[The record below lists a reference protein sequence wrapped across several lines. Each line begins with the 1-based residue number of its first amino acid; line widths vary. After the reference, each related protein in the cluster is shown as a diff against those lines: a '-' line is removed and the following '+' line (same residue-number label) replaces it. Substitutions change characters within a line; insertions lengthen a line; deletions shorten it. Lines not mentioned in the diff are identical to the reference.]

1 MTPPVGSRYGSVQP
15 PPARVAQRCRETQRV
30 CVTSLVSPLSLDG
43 GLLGLV
49 TQDQQLQLA
58 LRPFYTP
65 SRNVGKN
72 AAETEGG
79 RKCMQPAPLPPVV
92 TRGTVLDSG
101 HCPRLVN
108 SRHCPSRPQRCSTAL
123 LRSPSHPSRPA
134 ASRSCGTRSRPS
146 RLAGSRPPLGPPVG
160 PPPGAASA
168 SCFRKAFDRRLLRG
182 SASRAACG
190 THWQW

>member
-79 RKCMQPAPLPPVV
+79 RKLHAAGAVAS
-92 TRGTVLDSG
+92 RSD
-101 HCPRLVN
+101 
-108 SRHCPSRPQRCSTAL
+108 SRHCLRLRAL
-123 LRSPSHPSRPA
+123 S
-134 ASRSCGTRSRPS
+134 
-146 RLAGSRPPLGPPVG
+146 
-160 PPPGAASA
+160 
-168 SCFRKAFDRRLLRG
+168 
-182 SASRAACG
+182 
-190 THWQW
+190 